1 MGMKRLD
8 GRVALVTGADSGIGQ
23 ATAEAF
29 AIEGARV
36 AITYFHDEAGAEETI
51 RLVEVHGAAA
61 VALQLDQRDPLA
73 VARVFRETVGTLGI
87 PDILVNN
94 AAVGGKDGP
103 IDTMRDEDW
112 DTVIRTNLYGPFYC
126 CREFIR
132 LRRANGGR
140 GRIINVTSVHE
151 SIPMPGTGAYNA
163 SKGGLRNLTRT
174 LALELAPD
182 RINVNNIAPGMI
194 LTPMNQEALDDPAK
208 RHESEAHIPWKRA
221 GEPREVA
228 ALAVY
233 LASDDADYATGQTF
247 TLDGGLTMSL
257 GQGA

>member
-1 MGMKRLD
+1 MGKLD
-8 GRVALVTGADSGIGQ
+8 GRVAIVTGADSGIGQ

-29 AIEGARV
+29 AREGAKV
-36 AITYFHDEAGAEETI
+36 AITYFHDEGGAEETL
-51 RLVEVHGAAA
+51 RRVEEHGAAA
-61 VALQLDQRDPLA
+61 IIVQLDQRDPGA
-73 VARVFRETVGTLGI
+73 VARMFREVADTLGR
-87 PDILVNN
+87 PEILVNN
-94 AAVGGKDGP
+94 AAAGGKDGP
-103 IDTMRDEDW
+103 IAEMSDDDW
-112 DTVIRTNLYGPFYC
+112 DNVIRTNLHGPFYC

-132 LRRANGGR
+132 YRRAAGGR
-140 GRIINVTSVHE
+140 GRIVNVTSVHE
-151 SIPMPGTGAYNA
+151 EIPMPNTGAYNA

-194 LTPMNQEALDDPAK
+194 LTPMNQEAMDDAK
-208 RHESEAHIPWKRA
+208 VREEAASHIPWKRA
-221 GEPREVA
+221 GQPSEVA

-247 TLDGGLTMSL
+247 TLDGGLTMNV

>member
-1 MGMKRLD
+1 MRLE
-8 GRVALVTGADSGIGQ
+8 GKVAIVTGADSGIGR

-29 AIEGARV
+29 AREGAKV
-36 AITYFHDEAGAEETI
+36 AITYLHDHEGAEETL
-51 RLVEVHGAAA
+51 RRVEAHGAAA
-61 VALQLDQRDPLA
+61 IVLQLDQRQPEE
-73 VARVFRETVGTLGI
+73 VTRMFRDVVETLGA
-87 PDILVNN
+87 PDLLVNN

-103 IDTMRDEDW
+103 VADMSDEDW
-112 DTVIRTNLYGPFYC
+112 DNVIRTNLHGPFYC

-132 LRRANGGR
+132 CRRAAGGH

-151 SIPMPGTGAYNA
+151 KIPMPDTAAYNA

-174 LALELAPD
+174 LALELAAD

-194 LTPMNQEALDDPAK
+194 LTPMNPEAMDDPAV
-208 RHESEAHIPWKRA
+208 REASARHIPWGRA

-228 ALAVY
+228 ELAVY

-247 TLDGGLTMSL
+247 TLDGGLTMNV